1 MSNISCENCNAI
13 NVELIDVQ
21 SEIPTVFGSMMVEM
35 TLCKT
40 CNSAVEYCI
49 YHMIETFEY
58 LTERMSGRANQF
70 NNKLKRTMK

>member
-1 MSNISCENCNAI
+1 MTVSCENCNAI
-13 NVELIDVQ
+13 NVELVDIQQNV
-21 SEIPTVFGSMMVEM
+21 PTVFGSIDVEM